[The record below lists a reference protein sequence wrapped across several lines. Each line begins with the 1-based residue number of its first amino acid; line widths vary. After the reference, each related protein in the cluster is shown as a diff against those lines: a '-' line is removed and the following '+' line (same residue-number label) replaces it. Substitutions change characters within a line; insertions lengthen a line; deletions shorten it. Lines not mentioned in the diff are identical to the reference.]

1 MPDYTTITP
10 QIYTIESLAELFD
23 NDEKITLNR
32 VDNIVIQF
40 GSNFHHLGRIC
51 YKNVQ
56 VTNKN
61 NRDLKADLDSL
72 DITLIP
78 FAKKLVSYVADLMLD
93 GKRVRTLSGFTG
105 FIISLFKRT
114 RSEGINLHCNK
125 ASIQSFIHSYTDYL
139 LHQIKIYDR
148 SLKLGL
154 STHTAQTYQSRV
166 ISFFSYAIGVE
177 ESELTGGLFLIQR
190 NNNQVQS
197 ALALNDEVFAK
208 QFNLYTQIFRQF
220 SNIVLDHVEIPTS
233 VNVNDEPLWIA
244 PSYNQ
249 WLKPK
254 HKKTIGM
261 RAFNYDTG
269 GFYSIEELELFEH
282 NKGKKRYQLGQHVS
296 QAWDATVKVNQRHSK
311 LRLLLAGWACRA
323 YFMHFSIVTGENDS
337 TAASLM
343 FEDEYLTDKSEQNFK
358 SIKWRANGITV
369 KYDIQN
375 EFVTDFKRYI
385 QLRSYLIDYYQQ
397 DYKALFISAAVSKL
411 TSLSTKGDVSCS
423 FRKLFS
429 IQFTGTPLTGT
440 SKSFRVSKS
449 LWVRNNYGSGISS
462 YIMQHNNKTSDSHY
476 ANKDEEKS
484 AEQITDYLAELDKQ
498 LLKEPVPSVPTP
510 SGNCTEESKPEQLI
524 SLPSNSPITVSCGN
538 HEGCFFCNKYRVHVD
553 EADIRKLLSVKYLII
568 QSQNLAAS
576 QEHFDSVYKPVLTR
590 IEDLL
595 GHIGDKEPNCL
606 TLIESVRE
614 EVFEQELLSEYWY
627 RKLELLDELGALR

>member
-1 MPDYTTITP
+1 MNRYTLITP
-10 QIYTIESLAELFD
+10 KIYTIEELTDLFD
-23 NDEKITLNR
+23 NNDTFSFNR

-40 GSNFHHLGRIC
+40 GTTFQHLGRIC
-51 YKNVQ
+51 YTDFKT
-56 VTNKN
+56 TNKD
-61 NRDLKADLDSL
+61 NRTLKVNLRSI
-72 DITLIP
+72 DITSTSFATKLIT
-78 FAKKLVSYVADLMLD
+78 YVADLLLD
-93 GKRVRTLSGFTG
+93 GKRPRTLSGFTSYM
-105 FIISLFKRT
+105 ISLFKRIHT
-114 RSEGINLHCNK
+114 DGVKLQFNK
-125 ASIQSFIHSYTDYL
+125 FSIQSFIHHYTDHL
-139 LHQIKIYDR
+139 LHEIKIYDR
-148 SLKLGL
+148 DLKLGL

-166 ISFFSYAIGVE
+166 ISFFAYAISVE
-177 ESELTGGLFLIQR
+177 ESELTGGLFIIQR

-197 ALALNDEVFAK
+197 ALALNDEAFAK
-208 QFNLYTQIFRQF
+208 QFSLYTQIFRQF
-220 SNIVLDHVEIPTS
+220 SNIVLDHIEIPTS
-233 VNVNDEPLWIA
+233 VDVNNELLWIA

-269 GFYSIEELELFEH
+269 DFYSVEELELFAH

-296 QAWDATVKVNQRHSK
+296 QAEDANVKVNLEYSK
-311 LRLLLAGWACRA
+311 LRLLLAAWACRA
-323 YFMHFSIVTGENDS
+323 YFMHFLIVTGENDS
-337 TAASLM
+337 TAASLI

-369 KYDIQN
+369 SYDIQN
-375 EFVTDFKRYI
+375 EFVADFQRYI
-385 QLRSYLIDYYQQ
+385 QLRSYLIEYYQQ

-411 TSLSTKGDVSCS
+411 SSLSTKGDVSCS

-429 IQFTGTPLTGT
+429 TQFTGAPLTGT

-462 YIMQHNNKTSDSHY
+462 YVMQHNKKSADSHY
-476 ANKDEEKS
+476 TNKDTEKS
-484 AEQITDYLAELDKQ
+484 AEQITDYFAELDKQ
-498 LLKEPVPSVPTP
+498 LLKEPVISVPIP
-510 SGNCTEESKPEQLI
+510 SGNCSEESKPEPLN

-538 HEGCFFCNKYRVHVD
+538 HEGCLFCNKYRVHAD

-568 QSQNLAAS
+568 QSQTSSAS
-576 QEHFDSVYKPVLTR
+576 QEHFDSVYKQILTR

-595 GHIGDKEPNCL
+595 GFIGDKKPDCL
-606 TLIESVRE
+606 TIIKNVRK

-627 RKLELLDELGALR
+627 RKLELLEELGLL